1 MAYRK
6 SSRNKSF
13 TVIYNEVAQH
23 NAMSM
28 EARGLLLFMLSLPDD
43 WDFHK
48 SWLQDQCPGWG
59 RDKLAKILKELETL
73 GYLIRT
79 ARRSEDQRRLE
90 GWDWEVLSESSAE
103 PEERQIRHSESDSR
117 ISSHTENQSLCKSAP
132 TKEIDITKQTAGS
145 RKPEQAQARRSLDFE
160 TVLAWVTE
168 QLEGAYQLN
177 AVDHAFLRACLEE
190 YRDTATHPSKGRAL
204 AWVERGL
211 KNRIDTDRRS
221 QQASAARDQKV
232 TAVVNQ
238 LQSQADALNQ
248 KTRTQQNQRTR
259 KSTIEQLTDTSW
271 NKDNWLDQLEE
282 QYDL

>member
-23 NAMSM
+23 KSMSM

-48 SWLQDQCPGWG
+48 SWLQDQCLGWG
-59 RDKLAKILKELETL
+59 RDKLAKILKELEVC

-79 ARRSEDQRRLE
+79 ARRSEDQRKLE
-90 GWDWEVLSESSAE
+90 GWDWEVLSESSVE
-103 PEERQIRHSESDSR
+103 PEERQIRHSESR
-117 ISSHTENQSLCKSAP
+117 ISSHTENQSLCKPTP

-145 RKPEQAQARRSLDFE
+145 RKPEQAQGRRGLDFE

-168 QLEGAYQLN
+168 QLESTYQLN
-177 AVDHAFLRACLEE
+177 TVDHAFLKACLEE

-204 AWVERGL
+204 AWVERGF
-211 KNRIDTDRRS
+211 KNRIATDRRS

-271 NKDNWLDQLEE
+271 AEDNWLDQLEE
-282 QYDL
+282 